1 MIDAYKL
8 EQLAAFA
15 KYGTLSKAAVVMHV
29 SQPALSRSMQR
40 LEEDLGVT
48 LFERSKNRLALNEN
62 GLLAAEYAVRILA
75 LGDEMAERVRAL
87 DSGRHTL
94 CFGADAPGPILH
106 FTDALARRFPD
117 KEIVSEQKERPA
129 LIADLKAG
137 RYSFIVLFQPLK
149 EKGLHCRRCLT
160 ERLLLSVRPSHPA
173 ARRESVSFADMDG
186 ASFLMFSQ
194 VGFWEGLVRRAMPQ
208 ARFILQHDF
217 ADFEELVGASSL
229 PSFASD
235 LTLRL
240 QKDESERVYVPFS
253 DPEATAVF
261 YLVCR
266 AADSARIKKLT
277 ED

>member
-15 KYGTLSKAAVVMHV
+15 KYGTLSKAAEVMHV

-62 GLLAAEYAVRILA
+62 GLLAAEYAERILA

-94 CFGADAPGPILH
+94 CFGADATGPILH
-106 FTDALARRFPD
+106 FTDALARRFTD

-137 RYSFIVLFQPLK
+137 RYSFIVLSQPLK

-173 ARRESVSFADMDG
+173 AGRESVSFADMDG

-253 DPEATAVF
+253 DPEANAVF

-266 AADSARIKKLT
+266 AADSARIKMLT